1 MTRKEVAQ
9 MVDSIGLPYAYYQFD
24 EDTAQAPPFV
34 VFFFSS
40 SNDLYADQTNYQRIE
55 NLSIE
60 FYSSEV
66 DFDTEEAIETI
77 LNDAG
82 LTFYKE
88 QSFIE
93 SERMWQTAYDMDV
106 LLTPEQ
112 N

>member
-34 VFFFSS
+34 VFFFST
-40 SNDLYADQTNYQRIE
+40 SNDLYADQTNYQRIDS
-55 NLSIE
+55 LSIE

-66 DFDTEEAIETI
+66 DFDTEETIEAI
-77 LNDAG
+77 LNGAG

-93 SERMWQTAYDMDV
+93 SERIWQTAYDMEIV
-106 LLTPEQ
+106 LTPETQ
-112 N
+112 

>member
-1 MTRKEVAQ
+1 

-40 SNDLYADQTNYQRIE
+40 SNYQRIE
-55 NLSIE
+55 SLSIE

-66 DFDTEEAIETI
+66 DFDTEETIETI

-93 SERMWQTAYDMDV
+93 SERIWQTAYDMEIV
-106 LLTPEQ
+106 LTPETQ
-112 N
+112 

>member
-34 VFFFSS
+34 VFFFST
-40 SNDLYADQTNYQRIE
+40 SNDLYADQTNYQRIDS
-55 NLSIE
+55 LSIE

-93 SERMWQTAYDMDV
+93 SERIWQTAYDMEIV
-106 LLTPEQ
+106 LTPETE
-112 N
+112 

>member
-34 VFFFSS
+34 VFFFST
-40 SNDLYADQTNYQRIE
+40 SNDLYADQTNYQRIDS
-55 NLSIE
+55 LSIE

-66 DFDTEEAIETI
+66 DFDTEETIEAI

-93 SERMWQTAYDMDV
+93 SERIWQTAYDMEIV
-106 LLTPEQ
+106 LTPEQ

>member
-1 MTRKEVAQ
+1 

-34 VFFFSS
+34 VFFFST
-40 SNDLYADQTNYQRIE
+40 SNDLYADQTNYQRIDS
-55 NLSIE
+55 LSIE

-66 DFDTEEAIETI
+66 DFDTEETIETI

-93 SERMWQTAYDMDV
+93 SERIWQTAYDMEIV
-106 LLTPEQ
+106 LTPETQ
-112 N
+112 

>member
-1 MTRKEVAQ
+1 

-34 VFFFSS
+34 VFFFST
-40 SNDLYADQTNYQRIE
+40 SNDLYADQTNYQRIDS
-55 NLSIE
+55 LSIE

-66 DFDTEEAIETI
+66 DFDTEEAIEAI

-88 QSFIE
+88 QSYIE
-93 SERMWQTAYDMDV
+93 SERIWQTAYDMEIV
-106 LLTPEQ
+106 LTPEQ

>member
-1 MTRKEVAQ
+1 

-34 VFFFSS
+34 VFFFST
-40 SNDLYADQTNYQRIE
+40 SNDLYADQTNYQRIDS
-55 NLSIE
+55 LSIE

-66 DFDTEEAIETI
+66 DFDTEETIETI

-93 SERMWQTAYDMDV
+93 SERIWQTAYDMEIV
-106 LLTPEQ
+106 LTPQQ

>member
-40 SNDLYADQTNYQRIE
+40 SNDLYADQTNYQRIDS
-55 NLSIE
+55 LSIE

-66 DFDTEEAIETI
+66 DFDTEETIETI

-93 SERMWQTAYDMDV
+93 SERIWQTAYDMEIV
-106 LLTPEQ
+106 LTPETQ
-112 N
+112 

>member
-1 MTRKEVAQ
+1 MTRKEVAT
-9 MVDSIGLPYAYYQFD
+9 MVASIGLPYAYYQFD

-34 VFFFSS
+34 VFFFST
-40 SNDLYADQTNYQRIE
+40 SNDLYADQTNYQRIDS
-55 NLSIE
+55 LSIE

-66 DFDTEEAIETI
+66 DFDTEETIEAI

-93 SERMWQTAYDMDV
+93 SERIWQTAYDMEIV
-106 LLTPEQ
+106 LTPETE
-112 N
+112 

>member
-1 MTRKEVAQ
+1 

-34 VFFFSS
+34 VFFFST
-40 SNDLYADQTNYQRIE
+40 SNDLYADQTNYQRIDS
-55 NLSIE
+55 LSIE

-93 SERMWQTAYDMDV
+93 SERIWQTAYDMEIV
-106 LLTPEQ
+106 LTPEQ

>member
-34 VFFFSS
+34 VFFFST
-40 SNDLYADQTNYQRIE
+40 SNDLYADQTNYQRIDS
-55 NLSIE
+55 LSIE

-88 QSFIE
+88 QSYIE
-93 SERMWQTAYDMDV
+93 SERIWQTAYDMEIV
-106 LLTPEQ
+106 LTPEQ

>member
-34 VFFFSS
+34 VFFFST
-40 SNDLYADQTNYQRIE
+40 SNDLYADQTNYQRIDS
-55 NLSIE
+55 LSIE

-66 DFDTEEAIETI
+66 DFDTEEAIEAI

-88 QSFIE
+88 QSYIE
-93 SERMWQTAYDMDV
+93 SERIWQTAYDMEIV
-106 LLTPEQ
+106 LTPEQ

>member
-34 VFFFSS
+34 VFFFST
-40 SNDLYADQTNYQRIE
+40 SNDLYADQTNYQRIDS
-55 NLSIE
+55 LSIE
-60 FYSSEV
+60 FYSAEV
-66 DFDTEEAIETI
+66 DFDTEETIETI

-93 SERMWQTAYDMDV
+93 SERIWQTAYDMEIV
-106 LLTPEQ
+106 LTPEQ

>member
-1 MTRKEVAQ
+1 

-34 VFFFSS
+34 VFFFST
-40 SNDLYADQTNYQRIE
+40 SNDLYADQTNYQRIDS
-55 NLSIE
+55 LSIE

-66 DFDTEEAIETI
+66 DFDTEETIETI

-93 SERMWQTAYDMDV
+93 SERMWQTAYDMEIV
-106 LLTPEQ
+106 LTPETE
-112 N
+112 

>member
-34 VFFFSS
+34 VFFFST
-40 SNDLYADQTNYQRIE
+40 SNDLYADQTNYQRIDS
-55 NLSIE
+55 LSIE

-66 DFDTEEAIETI
+66 DFDTEETIETI

-93 SERMWQTAYDMDV
+93 SERIWQTAYDMEIV
-106 LLTPEQ
+106 LTPETE
-112 N
+112 

>member
-1 MTRKEVAQ
+1 

-40 SNDLYADQTNYQRIE
+40 SNDLYADQTNYQRIDS
-55 NLSIE
+55 LSIE

-66 DFDTEEAIETI
+66 DFDTEETIETI

-93 SERMWQTAYDMDV
+93 SERIWQTAYDMEIV
-106 LLTPEQ
+106 LTPETE
-112 N
+112 

>member
-40 SNDLYADQTNYQRIE
+40 SNDLYADQTNYQRIDS
-55 NLSIE
+55 LSIE

-66 DFDTEEAIETI
+66 DFDTEETIEGI

-82 LTFYKE
+82 LTYYKE
-88 QSFIE
+88 QSFID
-93 SERMWQTAYDMDV
+93 SEKIWQTAYDMEIV
-106 LLTPEQ
+106 LTPEQ

>member
-1 MTRKEVAQ
+1 
-9 MVDSIGLPYAYYQFD
+9 MVESIGLPYAYYQFD

-34 VFFFSS
+34 VFFFST
-40 SNDLYADQTNYQRIE
+40 SNDLYADQTNYQRIDS
-55 NLSIE
+55 LSIE

-66 DFDTEEAIETI
+66 DFDTEETIETI

-93 SERMWQTAYDMDV
+93 SERIWQTAYDMEIV
-106 LLTPEQ
+106 LTPETE
-112 N
+112 

>member
-34 VFFFSS
+34 VFFFSM
-40 SNDLYADQTNYQRIE
+40 SNDLYADQTNYQRIDS
-55 NLSIE
+55 LSIE

-66 DFDTEEAIETI
+66 DFDTEETIETI

-93 SERMWQTAYDMDV
+93 SERIWQTAYDMEIV
-106 LLTPEQ
+106 LTPETE
-112 N
+112 

>member
-1 MTRKEVAQ
+1 

-40 SNDLYADQTNYQRIE
+40 SNDLYADQTNYQRIDS
-55 NLSIE
+55 LSIE

-66 DFDTEEAIETI
+66 DFDTEETIEAI

-93 SERMWQTAYDMDV
+93 SERIWQTAYDMEIV
-106 LLTPEQ
+106 LTPEQ

>member
-1 MTRKEVAQ
+1 

-34 VFFFSS
+34 VFFFST
-40 SNDLYADQTNYQRIE
+40 SNDLYADQTNYQRIDS
-55 NLSIE
+55 LSIE

-88 QSFIE
+88 QSYIE
-93 SERMWQTAYDMDV
+93 SERIWQTAYDMEIV
-106 LLTPEQ
+106 LTPETE
-112 N
+112 

>member
-1 MTRKEVAQ
+1 
-9 MVDSIGLPYAYYQFD
+9 MVESIGLPYAYYQFD

-34 VFFFSS
+34 VFFFST
-40 SNDLYADQTNYQRIE
+40 SNDLYADQTNYQRIDS
-55 NLSIE
+55 LSIE

-66 DFDTEEAIETI
+66 DFDTEETIEAI

-93 SERMWQTAYDMDV
+93 SERIWQTAYDMEIV
-106 LLTPEQ
+106 LTPETE
-112 N
+112 

>member
-34 VFFFSS
+34 VFFFST
-40 SNDLYADQTNYQRIE
+40 SNDLYADQTNYQRIDS
-55 NLSIE
+55 LSIE

-66 DFDTEEAIETI
+66 DFDTEETIEAI

-93 SERMWQTAYDMDV
+93 SERIWQTAYDMEIV
-106 LLTPEQ
+106 LTPETE
-112 N
+112 

>member
-1 MTRKEVAQ
+1 

-40 SNDLYADQTNYQRIE
+40 SNDLYADQTNYQRIDS
-55 NLSIE
+55 LSIE

-66 DFDTEEAIETI
+66 DFDTEETIETI

-93 SERMWQTAYDMDV
+93 SERIWQTAYDMEIV
-106 LLTPEQ
+106 LTPETQ
-112 N
+112 

>member
-9 MVDSIGLPYAYYQFD
+9 MVESIGLPYAYYQFD

-34 VFFFSS
+34 VFFFST
-40 SNDLYADQTNYQRIE
+40 SNDLYADQTNYQRIDS
-55 NLSIE
+55 LSIE

-66 DFDTEEAIETI
+66 DFDTEETIETI

-93 SERMWQTAYDMDV
+93 SERIWQTAYDMEIV
-106 LLTPEQ
+106 LTPEQ

>member
-34 VFFFSS
+34 VFFFST
-40 SNDLYADQTNYQRIE
+40 SNDLYADQTNYQRIDS
-55 NLSIE
+55 LSIE

-88 QSFIE
+88 QSYIE
-93 SERMWQTAYDMDV
+93 SERIWQTAYDMEIV
-106 LLTPEQ
+106 LTPETE
-112 N
+112 

>member
-1 MTRKEVAQ
+1 

-40 SNDLYADQTNYQRIE
+40 SNDLHADQTNYQRIE

>member
-1 MTRKEVAQ
+1 

-34 VFFFSS
+34 VFFFST
-40 SNDLYADQTNYQRIE
+40 SNDLYADQTNYQRIDS
-55 NLSIE
+55 LSIE

-66 DFDTEEAIETI
+66 DFDTEETIEAI

-93 SERMWQTAYDMDV
+93 SERIWQTAYDMEIV
-106 LLTPEQ
+106 LTPETE
-112 N
+112 

>member
-1 MTRKEVAQ
+1 

-34 VFFFSS
+34 VFFFST
-40 SNDLYADQTNYQRIE
+40 SNDLYADQTNYQRIDS
-55 NLSIE
+55 LSIE

-66 DFDTEEAIETI
+66 DFDTEETIETI

-93 SERMWQTAYDMDV
+93 SERIWQTAYDMEIV
-106 LLTPEQ
+106 LTPETE
-112 N
+112 

>member
-34 VFFFSS
+34 VFFFST
-40 SNDLYADQTNYQRIE
+40 SNDLYADQTNYQRIDS
-55 NLSIE
+55 LSIE

-66 DFDTEEAIETI
+66 DFDTEETIETI

-93 SERMWQTAYDMDV
+93 SERIWQTAYDMEIV
-106 LLTPEQ
+106 LTPETQ
-112 N
+112 

>member
-1 MTRKEVAQ
+1 

-40 SNDLYADQTNYQRIE
+40 SNDLYADQTNYQRIDS
-55 NLSIE
+55 LSIE

-66 DFDTEEAIETI
+66 DFDTEETIEAI

-93 SERMWQTAYDMDV
+93 SERIWQTAYDMEIV
-106 LLTPEQ
+106 LTPETQ
-112 N
+112 

>member
-40 SNDLYADQTNYQRIE
+40 SNDLYADQTNYQRIDS
-55 NLSIE
+55 LSIE

-66 DFDTEEAIETI
+66 DFDTEETIETI

-93 SERMWQTAYDMDV
+93 SERIWQTAYDMEIV
-106 LLTPEQ
+106 LTPETE
-112 N
+112 

>member
-34 VFFFSS
+34 VFFFST
-40 SNDLYADQTNYQRIE
+40 SNDLYADQTNYQRIDS
-55 NLSIE
+55 LSIE

-66 DFDTEEAIETI
+66 DFDTEEAIEAI

-88 QSFIE
+88 QSYIE
-93 SERMWQTAYDMDV
+93 SERIWQTAYDMEIV
-106 LLTPEQ
+106 LTPETQ
-112 N
+112 